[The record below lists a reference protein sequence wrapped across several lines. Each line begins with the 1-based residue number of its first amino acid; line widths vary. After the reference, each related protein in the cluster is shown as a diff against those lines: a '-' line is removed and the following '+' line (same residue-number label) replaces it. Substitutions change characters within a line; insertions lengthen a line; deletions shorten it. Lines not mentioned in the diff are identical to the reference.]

1 MFVPSAKFTLI
12 NTVILLF
19 NLMKIGRVDL
29 YKEVPK
35 MAIFHCKM
43 GGRLIHGKI
52 QYKSEQNSVESSK
65 GTSFKISVKE

>member
-35 MAIFHCKM
+35 MAIFHFKM
-43 GGRLIHGKI
+43 RTRLIHGKI